1 MGWYA
6 VSTRLLIETSQIEGI
21 SQVWLRLR
29 RRRLTGLAD
38 DAAGGGRLQ
47 KLLQVQWYENLKIC
61 GKKLG
66 YLVNG
71 NKSWLIVK
79 PEMEEKA
86 KGLFGDRVNITAEGK
101 RHLGAALGSA
111 DYRDEYS
118 NKLVE
123 DWTKQLTVL
132 CEIAMTQPQA
142 AYTAYVR
149 GFNSKLTY
157 FLRTIPEFGNTFTLY
172 NACSKTSSYLPS
184 SERSWFPHMSWK
196 LFLYRSD
203 TVALVSLMSR

>member
-21 SQVWLRLR
+21 SQVWL
-29 RRRLTGLAD
+29 AD

-47 KLLQVQWYENLKIC
+47 KLLQWYENLKIC

-86 KGLFGDRVNITAEGK
+86 KGLFGDRVNITTEGK

-123 DWTKQLTVL
+123 DWTKQLSVL
-132 CEIAMTQPQA
+132 CEIAMT
-142 AYTAYVR
+142 V
-149 GFNSKLTY
+149 
-157 FLRTIPEFGNTFTLY
+157 
-172 NACSKTSSYLPS
+172 
-184 SERSWFPHMSWK
+184 
-196 LFLYRSD
+196 
-203 TVALVSLMSR
+203 